1 MLDIP
6 YVCLRLATTTSPCI
20 SNFLLNHLIRY
31 DELCTSPS
39 HIFPLLARGE
49 NKPWFFKKILL
60 NITLKRYIKAD
71 PLVNIYKEI
80 KNAALANQASGIC
93 VDHIFKEKIMSE
105 VRLRF
110 PPSPTGYLHIGGAR
124 TAIYN
129 WLYARKHGGKLILR
143 IEDTD
148 AERSTQESIEGIIEG
163 MEWLGIDWDEG
174 PYFQTEFS
182 NDHIEAAN
190 KLIAEGH
197 AYKCFCT
204 KEELDTKREEA
215 LANKQSVKYDGTCR
229 NLTPEQ
235 VTEKEAAGIPAV
247 VRFKVPERDGK
258 VGYDDK
264 VLGRIEQAYSE
275 IADFVIVRSNGKPL
289 YLLCNVVDD
298 IRDRISHI
306 IRGQDHKDNTCR
318 QILLYEALGAPVP
331 VFAHMSL
338 TMDLKGAKIS
348 KRSHGEIVAVQFY
361 KKHGFLPWAFVNFLV
376 LLGWSPGD
384 DKEIFSKEELIEA
397 FTLERINKS
406 SSIFNHRKDDP
417 KFFTDPKAI
426 NINAQ
431 YLRAMPVAE
440 LAVYVKEELIEADI
454 WDDSYDNDKKE
465 WFFKVLEMIRERF
478 HTLKDFATLGRA
490 YFADDF
496 AIEEKALKK
505 NVLKHP
511 ALKELLPILADR
523 FEAIEKFDKESAE
536 QAARDFAEKNELK
549 VGIPVNA
556 SRALITGQIKGP
568 SMFELFE
575 IMGKEVVVSRL
586 RNVGKYFE

>member
-1 MLDIP
+1 
-6 YVCLRLATTTSPCI
+6 
-20 SNFLLNHLIRY
+20 
-31 DELCTSPS
+31 
-39 HIFPLLARGE
+39 
-49 NKPWFFKKILL
+49 
-60 NITLKRYIKAD
+60 
-71 PLVNIYKEI
+71 
-80 KNAALANQASGIC
+80 
-93 VDHIFKEKIMSE
+93 MSE

-148 AERSTQESIEGIIEG
+148 VERSTQGSIDGIIEG
-163 MEWLGIDWDEG
+163 LEWLGIDWDEG
-174 PYFQTEFS
+174 PYFQTEFAGE
-182 NDHIEAAN
+182 HVAAAN
-190 KLIAEGH
+190 RLIAEGH

-204 KEELDTKREEA
+204 KEELDAKREAA
-215 LANKQSVKYDGTCR
+215 LAAKQEVKYDGACR

-235 VTEKEAAGIPAV
+235 VAEKEAAGIPAV
-247 VRFKVPERDGK
+247 VRFKVPDRQGK
-258 VGYDDK
+258 VGYNDK

-275 IADFVIVRSNGKPL
+275 ISDFVIVRSNGKPL

-306 IRGQDHKDNTCR
+306 IRGQDHKDNTNR
-318 QILLYEALGAPVP
+318 QILLYEALGAPIP
-331 VFAHMSL
+331 VFAHMPL
-338 TMDLKGAKIS
+338 TMDIKGAKIS

-361 KKHGFLPWAFVNFLV
+361 KKNGFLPWALVNFLV
-376 LLGWSPGD
+376 LLGWNPGD
-384 DKEIFSKEELIEA
+384 DREIFSKEELIEA

-406 SSIFNHRKDDP
+406 SSIFNHKKDDP

-426 NINAQ
+426 NINAH

-440 LAVYVKEELIEADI
+440 LAVFVKKELVEAGI
-454 WDDSYDNDKKE
+454 WDDAYEHEKKE
-465 WFFKVLEMIRERF
+465 WFCKVLELSRERF

-496 AIEEKALKK
+496 AMDEQALNK

-511 ALKELLPILADR
+511 ELKELLPILADR
-523 FEAIEKFDKESAE
+523 FAALDPFDQQSAE
-536 QAARDFAEKNELK
+536 QAARDFAEENGLK

-556 SRALITGQIKGP
+556 SRALITGQVKGP

-575 IMGKEVVVSRL
+575 LMGQEVVVSRL
-586 RNVGKYFE
+586 KNVTKYF